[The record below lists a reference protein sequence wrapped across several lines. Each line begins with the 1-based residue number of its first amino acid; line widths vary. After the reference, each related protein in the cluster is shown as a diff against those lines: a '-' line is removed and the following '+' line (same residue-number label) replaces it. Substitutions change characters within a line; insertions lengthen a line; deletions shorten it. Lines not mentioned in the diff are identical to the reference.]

1 MSKESV
7 PPSVIAGKVLFFF
20 FFLFFI
26 EKEKKKGGRGG
37 KNGYWSMAVSCKEGD
52 GLS

>member
-7 PPSVIAGKVLFFF
+7 PPSVTAGKVLFFF

-26 EKEKKKGGRGG
+26 EKEKKKGGG

>member
-7 PPSVIAGKVLFFF
+7 PPSVTAGKVLFFF

-26 EKEKKKGGRGG
+26 EKEKKKGGGEERVLEHGRF
-37 KNGYWSMAVSCKEGD
+37 MQRR
-52 GLS
+52 